1 MASTIPSR
9 RGGTRYIMVEVLST
23 WQDETTRT
31 NGTIITAELNLDT
44 FVTKHVHFI
53 CVLQKA
59 SGISKCRRSTK
70 VRLREQVHAV
80 NTNGAAVEA
89 IFIEPFKTQLVA
101 ADARGK
107 VRVFDYL
114 QSKLIN
120 EFDSN
125 RELPSP
131 SSIANMYRL
140 NDLYNEI
147 LLSCSRNG
155 SVVAWR
161 YYNRPGCEIPATSWQ
176 AIDPEVRPGRFY
188 LYQH

>member
-1 MASTIPSR
+1 MFPTQSQLKLSILFIP
-9 RGGTRYIMVEVLST
+9 
-23 WQDETTRT
+23 
-31 NGTIITAELNLDT
+31 
-44 FVTKHVHFI
+44 
-53 CVLQKA
+53 QKA

-70 VRLREQVHAV
+70 VRLKEQVHAV

-107 VRVFDYL
+107 IRVFDYL
-114 QSKLIN
+114 QSKLVN

-125 RELPSP
+125 RELSSP

-147 LLSCSRNG
+147 LLSCSRSG

-176 AIDPEVRPGRFY
+176 AIDPEVRYRY
-188 LYQH
+188 

>member
-1 MASTIPSR
+1 
-9 RGGTRYIMVEVLST
+9 
-23 WQDETTRT
+23 
-31 NGTIITAELNLDT
+31 
-44 FVTKHVHFI
+44 
-53 CVLQKA
+53 
-59 SGISKCRRSTK
+59 
-70 VRLREQVHAV
+70 VHAV

-114 QSKLIN
+114 QSKLVN

-125 RELPSP
+125 RELASP
-131 SSIANMYRL
+131 SSVTTMYRL

-155 SVVAWR
+155 TVVAWR
-161 YYNRPGCEIPATSWQ
+161 YYNKPGCEIPATSWQ
-176 AIDPEVRPGRFY
+176 AINPEVGD
-188 LYQH
+188 